1 MVKKLFVSI
10 FLLYAFGAYAKST
23 FYEKDILLFCTQ
35 ENPFFATIVL
45 KKEIVKARELF
56 YKGAFDTQ
64 LNGIYENKEYPL
76 SNASF
81 EKVAFMQPLHNGVEL
96 SLFYRKAQGTQ
107 EYNNIKTG
115 KDGELQATLLVP
127 LNNLLYNTGERD
139 VNYEIAKLQ
148 TKKSKKEIQRLLQ
161 GFYKDLAGL
170 YYTLLYQKASLIN
183 EENLLKKSQQRLNFL
198 GKEVAAGKKASI
210 ELIQNRHLILQRKQR
225 VLDAQSKFLQIK
237 NSFITYLGMS
247 DEYFNKHYTLPKLSI
262 MSYSYKV
269 DSYYID
275 KAYHIRADIEGLVYQ
290 RKSLQQQQRLN
301 SLSKY
306 PKIDLKANT
315 LYDLAYKQDGYKLS
329 AELTFT
335 LQRNSYK
342 SEYEKLQK
350 KLLLINSKQ
359 GKLKAEISLNI
370 SNVLQNIYF
379 LKKKK
384 ELYEEEIELSK
395 ILEIA
400 EKKRY
405 KEGVSNLI
413 FVNQREI
420 DALHAKQKL
429 LENQLQREKIKLQ
442 LQYETGAITLQTKR
456 R

>member
-379 LKKKK
+379 LQKKK

-395 ILEIA
+395 TLEIA

-420 DALHAKQKL
+420 DALGAKQKL